1 MNQAQSQIARPR
13 PYRLAELGLLI
24 LAIAVATS
32 AYALVGLGVEDT
44 IPANVYG
51 YAGWLAALGLILH
64 VVIWIK
70 AKYADPV
77 LVPIA
82 VLLNGLGLAMIYRV
96 DLGRDEYLGSG
107 LTQLIWMTLGV
118 GLAIAV
124 IFIVRDHRWLRRYT
138 YRVRLRSPPLP
149 SSCRSFPVIGKTIN
163 GARIWIG
170 VGSMSFQPGEIAKI
184 LLAIFFAGY
193 LVSYKD
199 QLVAAGPKILGI
211 RFPRLRDF
219 GPIVIAWVASV
230 GILVFEKDLGTSLL
244 FFGLFVAMLYVAT
257 SKVSW
262 IILGLGFFAAGA
274 VAATFLFTHVQQR
287 VDGWLNAL
295 TAEEYNKEFGGSY
308 QLVQGLFGMSNGG
321 LVGTGFGEGRPNMV
335 PYAESDF
342 IYASFGEE
350 IGLAGLFV
358 ILLCYLFIFQRGI
371 RTAQQ
376 LRDGFGTL
384 LATGLSFTIALQVFV
399 VVGGVTRL
407 IPLTGLTTPF
417 LAQGGSS
424 LIANWMI
431 IGLLLRI
438 SDNARRPVEDF
449 HTGVLRIPEDPE
461 PAKKTA
467 PAAVGTGAAGRI
479 GRLGEYDG
487 IGWTR
492 TYGTEFCLGEPYRR
506 GRPPRRTSAVLKAR
520 HRRPTSHPQ
529 TTTTRP
535 TRTTLAD
542 TTTEVNDEEAID
554 AYRRRRI
561 RHVRAPVR
569 IDELGP
575 VRHRG
580 FAEQQSAEQSS
591 DPRSARPRP
600 RPDPRRRHP
609 DRLFGAPSTTSTSSS
624 ASTDRKASIPRRTRP
639 SPGTTRWCPG
649 PRAWNGPPAT
659 ISPAIP
665 TPCSTTRSAASSP
678 ASSPAARP
686 WS

>member
-1 MNQAQSQIARPR
+1 MNQAPSQTARPR
-13 PYRLAELGLLI
+13 TYRLAELGLLI

-51 YAGWLAALGLILH
+51 YAAWLAALGVILH
-64 VVIWIK
+64 IIVWIK

-96 DLGRDEYLGSG
+96 DLGRDEYLGSAM
-107 LTQLIWMTLGV
+107 TQLVWMTLGV

-124 IFIVRDHRWLRRYT
+124 IFVVRDHRWLRRYT
-138 YRVRLRSPPLP
+138 YVSGFAALVFLLLPLIP
-149 SSCRSFPVIGKTIN
+149 GIGKTIN

-170 VGSMSFQPGEIAKI
+170 VGPLSFQPGEIAKI

-193 LVSYKD
+193 LVTYKD

-219 GPIVIAWVASV
+219 GPIVVAWVASV
-230 GILVFEKDLGTSLL
+230 GVLVFERDLGTSLL

-262 IILGLGFFAAGA
+262 IILGLGFFSAGA
-274 VAATFLFTHVQQR
+274 VAATFLFSHVGQR
-287 VDGWLNAL
+287 VSGWLNAL
-295 TAEEYNKEFGGSY
+295 TAEEYNKTPGGSY

-321 LVGTGFGEGRPNMV
+321 LIGTGFGEGRPNMV

-384 LATGLSFTIALQVFV
+384 LAAGLSFTIALQVFV

-431 IGLLLRI
+431 IALLLRI
-438 SDNARRPVEDF
+438 SDNARRPVEEF
-449 HTGVLRIPEDPE
+449 HTGVLTITEDPE
-461 PAKKTA
+461 PVPAGA
-467 PAAVGTGAAGRI
+467 PAAEVDSADAEGAVPAQGTAASARTVDEDAPTTNLPPADS
-479 GRLGEYDG
+479 REFDGEAPTTNLPPADDRALKRG
-487 IGWTR
+487 
-492 TYGTEFCLGEPYRR
+492 GTPNDTD
-506 GRPPRRTSAVLKAR
+506 PTDQ
-520 HRRPTSHPQ
+520 RPTGGE
-529 TTTTRP
+529 R
-535 TRTTLAD
+535 
-542 TTTEVNDEEAID
+542 
-554 AYRRRRI
+554 
-561 RHVRAPVR
+561 
-569 IDELGP
+569 
-575 VRHRG
+575 
-580 FAEQQSAEQSS
+580 
-591 DPRSARPRP
+591 
-600 RPDPRRRHP
+600 
-609 DRLFGAPSTTSTSSS
+609 
-624 ASTDRKASIPRRTRP
+624 
-639 SPGTTRWCPG
+639 
-649 PRAWNGPPAT
+649 
-659 ISPAIP
+659 
-665 TPCSTTRSAASSP
+665 
-678 ASSPAARP
+678 
-686 WS
+686 

>member
-1 MNQAQSQIARPR
+1 MSQASNQVVRPR

-24 LAIAVATS
+24 LAIAVATT
-32 AYALVGLGVEDT
+32 AYALVGLGVENT

-51 YAGWLAALGLILH
+51 YAAWLAALGLILH
-64 VVIWIK
+64 IVVWWK

-96 DLGRDEYLGSG
+96 DLGRPEEHGSAM
-107 LTQLIWMTLGV
+107 TQLIWMTLGV
-118 GLAIAV
+118 GLAVAV
-124 IFIVRDHRWLRRYT
+124 IVVVRDHRWLRRYT
-138 YRVRLRSPPLP
+138 FVSGFAALVFLLLPLIP
-149 SSCRSFPVIGKTIN
+149 GLGKTVN

-170 VGSMSFQPGEIAKI
+170 VGPMSFQPGEIAKI

-193 LVSYKD
+193 LVSYRD

-219 GPIVIAWVASV
+219 GPIIVAWVASV
-230 GILVFEKDLGTSLL
+230 GVLVFEKDLGTSLL

-262 IILGLGFFAAGA
+262 IILGLGFFSIGAIAAN
-274 VAATFLFTHVQQR
+274 FLFSHVNQR
-287 VDGWLNAL
+287 VTGWLNAL
-295 TAEEYNKEFGGSY
+295 SPEEYNKTPGGSY

-335 PYAESDF
+335 PFADSDF

-417 LAQGGSS
+417 LALGGSS

-431 IGLLLRI
+431 IALLLRI

-449 HTGVLRIPEDPE
+449 HTGVLKITEDPDGTDTS
-461 PAKKTA
+461 ARGSTRRGDTA
-467 PAAVGTGAAGRI
+467 RVEGTEDIAGTG
-479 GRLGEYDG
+479 
-487 IGWTR
+487 
-492 TYGTEFCLGEPYRR
+492 
-506 GRPPRRTSAVLKAR
+506 SAVSTEDA
-520 HRRPTSHPQ
+520 PTTNLDRADQGPSGSDEAP
-529 TTTTRP
+529 TTN
-535 TRTTLAD
+535 L
-542 TTTEVNDEEAID
+542 
-554 AYRRRRI
+554 
-561 RHVRAPVR
+561 
-569 IDELGP
+569 
-575 VRHRG
+575 
-580 FAEQQSAEQSS
+580 
-591 DPRSARPRP
+591 
-600 RPDPRRRHP
+600 
-609 DRLFGAPSTTSTSSS
+609 
-624 ASTDRKASIPRRTRP
+624 
-639 SPGTTRWCPG
+639 GTTGGER
-649 PRAWNGPPAT
+649 
-659 ISPAIP
+659 
-665 TPCSTTRSAASSP
+665 
-678 ASSPAARP
+678 
-686 WS
+686 

>member
-1 MNQAQSQIARPR
+1 MNQAPSQTARPR
-13 PYRLAELGLLI
+13 TYRLAELGLLI

-51 YAGWLAALGLILH
+51 YAAWLAALGVILH
-64 VVIWIK
+64 IIVWIK

-96 DLGRDEYLGSG
+96 DLGRDEYLGSAM
-107 LTQLIWMTLGV
+107 TQLVWMTLGV

-124 IFIVRDHRWLRRYT
+124 IFVVRDHRWLRRYT
-138 YRVRLRSPPLP
+138 YVSGFAALVFLLLPLIP
-149 SSCRSFPVIGKTIN
+149 GIGKTIN

-170 VGSMSFQPGEIAKI
+170 VGPLSFQPGEIAKI

-193 LVSYKD
+193 LVTYKD

-219 GPIVIAWVASV
+219 GPIVVAWVASV
-230 GILVFEKDLGTSLL
+230 GVLVFERDLGTSLL

-262 IILGLGFFAAGA
+262 IILGLGFFSAGA
-274 VAATFLFTHVQQR
+274 VAATFLFSHVGQR
-287 VDGWLNAL
+287 VSGWLNAL
-295 TAEEYNKEFGGSY
+295 TAEEYNKTPGGSY

-321 LVGTGFGEGRPNMV
+321 LIGTGFGEGRPNMV

-431 IGLLLRI
+431 IALLLRI
-438 SDNARRPVEDF
+438 SDNARRPVEEF
-449 HTGVLRIPEDPE
+449 HTGVLTITEDPE
-461 PAKKTA
+461 PVPAGA
-467 PAAVGTGAAGRI
+467 PAAEVDSADAEGAVPAQGTAASARTVDEDAPTTNLPPADS
-479 GRLGEYDG
+479 REFDGEAPTTNLPPADDRALKRG
-487 IGWTR
+487 
-492 TYGTEFCLGEPYRR
+492 GTPNDTD
-506 GRPPRRTSAVLKAR
+506 PTDQ
-520 HRRPTSHPQ
+520 RPTGGE
-529 TTTTRP
+529 R
-535 TRTTLAD
+535 
-542 TTTEVNDEEAID
+542 
-554 AYRRRRI
+554 
-561 RHVRAPVR
+561 
-569 IDELGP
+569 
-575 VRHRG
+575 
-580 FAEQQSAEQSS
+580 
-591 DPRSARPRP
+591 
-600 RPDPRRRHP
+600 
-609 DRLFGAPSTTSTSSS
+609 
-624 ASTDRKASIPRRTRP
+624 
-639 SPGTTRWCPG
+639 
-649 PRAWNGPPAT
+649 
-659 ISPAIP
+659 
-665 TPCSTTRSAASSP
+665 
-678 ASSPAARP
+678 
-686 WS
+686 

>member
-1 MNQAQSQIARPR
+1 MSQAPAQAARPR

-24 LAIAVATS
+24 LAIGIATV
-32 AYALVGLGVEDT
+32 AYALVGLGVEGT

-51 YAGWLAALGLILH
+51 YAGWLAALGLTIH
-64 VVIWIK
+64 IVVWIK

-96 DLGRDEYLGSG
+96 DLGRKEYLGSG
-107 LTQLIWMTLGV
+107 MTQLIWMTLGV
-118 GLAIAV
+118 GLAVAV

-138 YRVRLRSPPLP
+138 YVSGFAALVFLLLPLIP
-149 SSCRSFPVIGKTIN
+149 GLGKTIN

-170 VGSMSFQPGEIAKI
+170 VGAMSFQPGEIAKI

-230 GILVFEKDLGTSLL
+230 GILVFERDLGTSLL

-262 IILGLGFFAAGA
+262 IILGLGFFAVGA
-274 VAATFLFTHVQQR
+274 VAANFLFSHVGQR
-287 VDGWLNAL
+287 VSGWLNAL
-295 TAEEYNKEFGGSY
+295 TPEEYNKEFGGSY

-449 HTGVLRIPEDPE
+449 HTGVLRITEDAE
-461 PAKKTA
+461 PAKKST
-467 PAAVGTGAAGRI
+467 PAAVGTGTT
-479 GRLGEYDG
+479 DG
-487 IGWTR
+487 
-492 TYGTEFCLGEPYRR
+492 
-506 GRPPRRTSAVLKAR
+506 
-520 HRRPTSHPQ
+520 
-529 TTTTRP
+529 
-535 TRTTLAD
+535 
-542 TTTEVNDEEAID
+542 
-554 AYRRRRI
+554 
-561 RHVRAPVR
+561 
-569 IDELGP
+569 
-575 VRHRG
+575 
-580 FAEQQSAEQSS
+580 
-591 DPRSARPRP
+591 
-600 RPDPRRRHP
+600 
-609 DRLFGAPSTTSTSSS
+609 
-624 ASTDRKASIPRRTRP
+624 
-639 SPGTTRWCPG
+639 
-649 PRAWNGPPAT
+649 
-659 ISPAIP
+659 
-665 TPCSTTRSAASSP
+665 SAASARAIDEDAPTTNLSRAGSEAPTTNLAP
-678 ASSPAARP
+678 ADDYDSADPNPTDRRDNGGER
-686 WS
+686 

>member
-1 MNQAQSQIARPR
+1 MSANVAEVVRPR

-32 AYALVGLGVEDT
+32 AYALVGLGVEGT
-44 IPANVYG
+44 IPANVYQYG
-51 YAGWLAALGLILH
+51 AWLAVLGLIIH
-64 VVIWIK
+64 VVVWWK

-96 DLGRDEYLGSG
+96 DLGRSEYLNSS

-124 IFIVRDHRWLRRYT
+124 ILVVRDHRWLRRYT
-138 YRVRLRSPPLP
+138 FVSGFAALLFLLLPLIP
-149 SSCRSFPVIGKTIN
+149 GLGKTIN

-193 LVSYKD
+193 LVSYRD

-219 GPIVIAWVASV
+219 GPIIIAWVASV

-262 IILGLGFFAAGA
+262 IILGLGFFSVGA
-274 VAATFLFTHVQQR
+274 VAATFLFSHVNQR
-287 VDGWLNAL
+287 VSGWLNAL
-295 TAEEYNKEFGGSY
+295 TAEEYNKTPGGSY

-321 LVGTGFGEGRPNMV
+321 LIGTGFGEGRPNMV

-350 IGLAGLFV
+350 IGMAGLFV
-358 ILLCYLFIFQRGI
+358 ILLCYLIIFQRGI

-424 LIANWMI
+424 LVANWMI

-449 HTGVLRIPEDPE
+449 HTGVLRVTEDPEDPE
-461 PAKKTA
+461 ERTA
-467 PAAVGTGAAGRI
+467 
-479 GRLGEYDG
+479 
-487 IGWTR
+487 
-492 TYGTEFCLGEPYRR
+492 
-506 GRPPRRTSAVLKAR
+506 
-520 HRRPTSHPQ
+520 
-529 TTTTRP
+529 
-535 TRTTLAD
+535 
-542 TTTEVNDEEAID
+542 
-554 AYRRRRI
+554 
-561 RHVRAPVR
+561 
-569 IDELGP
+569 
-575 VRHRG
+575 
-580 FAEQQSAEQSS
+580 
-591 DPRSARPRP
+591 SARDSGNRNDTA
-600 RPDPRRRHP
+600 RIEDE
-609 DRLFGAPSTTSTSSS
+609 DAPTTNF
-624 ASTDRKASIPRRTRP
+624 AATRNAAADSDETP
-639 SPGTTRWCPG
+639 TTNLGTTGGER
-649 PRAWNGPPAT
+649 
-659 ISPAIP
+659 
-665 TPCSTTRSAASSP
+665 
-678 ASSPAARP
+678 
-686 WS
+686 

>member
-1 MNQAQSQIARPR
+1 MNQAPSQTARPR
-13 PYRLAELGLLI
+13 TYRLAELGLLI

-44 IPANVYG
+44 VPANVYG
-51 YAGWLAALGLILH
+51 YAAWLAALGVILH
-64 VVIWIK
+64 IIVWIK

-96 DLGRDEYLGSG
+96 DLGRDEYVGSAM
-107 LTQLIWMTLGV
+107 TQLVWMTLGV

-124 IFIVRDHRWLRRYT
+124 IFVVRDHRWLRRYT
-138 YRVRLRSPPLP
+138 YVSGFAALVFLMLPLIP
-149 SSCRSFPVIGKTIN
+149 GIGKTIN

-170 VGSMSFQPGEIAKI
+170 VGPLSFQPGEIAKI
-184 LLAIFFAGY
+184 LLAVFFAGY
-193 LVSYKD
+193 LVTYKD

-219 GPIVIAWVASV
+219 GPIVVAWIASV
-230 GILVFEKDLGTSLL
+230 GVLVFERDLGTSLL

-262 IILGLGFFAAGA
+262 IILGLGFFSAGA
-274 VAATFLFTHVQQR
+274 VAATFLFSHVGQR
-287 VDGWLNAL
+287 VSGWLNAL
-295 TAEEYNKEFGGSY
+295 TAEEYNKTPGGSY

-321 LVGTGFGEGRPNMV
+321 LIGTGFGEGRPNMV

-431 IGLLLRI
+431 IALLLRI
-438 SDNARRPVEDF
+438 SDNARRPVEEF
-449 HTGVLRIPEDPE
+449 HTGVLTITEDPQPV
-461 PAKKTA
+461 PAGA
-467 PAAVGTGAAGRI
+467 PAAEADPADAEGSVPSQGTSASARTVDEDAPTTNLPPAGSRAFD
-479 GRLGEYDG
+479 GEAPTTNLPPADD
-487 IGWTR
+487 R
-492 TYGTEFCLGEPYRR
+492 ARSR
-506 GRPPRRTSAVLKAR
+506 GRAPDDTDATDQ
-520 HRRPTSHPQ
+520 RPTGGE
-529 TTTTRP
+529 R
-535 TRTTLAD
+535 
-542 TTTEVNDEEAID
+542 
-554 AYRRRRI
+554 
-561 RHVRAPVR
+561 
-569 IDELGP
+569 
-575 VRHRG
+575 
-580 FAEQQSAEQSS
+580 
-591 DPRSARPRP
+591 
-600 RPDPRRRHP
+600 
-609 DRLFGAPSTTSTSSS
+609 
-624 ASTDRKASIPRRTRP
+624 
-639 SPGTTRWCPG
+639 
-649 PRAWNGPPAT
+649 
-659 ISPAIP
+659 
-665 TPCSTTRSAASSP
+665 
-678 ASSPAARP
+678 
-686 WS
+686 

>member
-1 MNQAQSQIARPR
+1 MSQAPSQTARPR

-24 LAIAVATS
+24 LAIAIATV
-32 AYALVGLGVEDT
+32 AYALVGLGVEGT

-51 YAGWLAALGLILH
+51 YAGWLAALGLTIH
-64 VVIWIK
+64 IVVWIK

-96 DLGRDEYLGSG
+96 DLGRKEYLGSG
-107 LTQLIWMTLGV
+107 MTQLIWMTLGV

-138 YRVRLRSPPLP
+138 FVSGFAALLFLLLPLIP
-149 SSCRSFPVIGKTIN
+149 GLGKTIN

-461 PAKKTA
+461 PAKKIR
-467 PAAVGTGAAGRI
+467 TGRGRHRGCGRI
-479 GRLGEYDG
+479 GRLGEYDRSRMDAHLRDG
-487 IGWTR
+487 VLPRRAMSTR
-492 TYGTEFCLGEPYRR
+492 T
-506 GRPPRRTSAVLKAR
+506 PPRRTSAVLNAR
-520 HRRPTSHPQ
+520 HRRRTSDPQ
-529 TTTTRP
+529 TTTT
-535 TRTTLAD
+535 
-542 TTTEVNDEEAID
+542 
-554 AYRRRRI
+554 
-561 RHVRAPVR
+561 
-569 IDELGP
+569 
-575 VRHRG
+575 
-580 FAEQQSAEQSS
+580 
-591 DPRSARPRP
+591 
-600 RPDPRRRHP
+600 
-609 DRLFGAPSTTSTSSS
+609 
-624 ASTDRKASIPRRTRP
+624 STDPNHTGRHNIGGER
-639 SPGTTRWCPG
+639 
-649 PRAWNGPPAT
+649 
-659 ISPAIP
+659 
-665 TPCSTTRSAASSP
+665 
-678 ASSPAARP
+678 
-686 WS
+686 

>member
-1 MNQAQSQIARPR
+1 MSQAPSQTARPR

-24 LAIAVATS
+24 LAIAIATV
-32 AYALVGLGVEDT
+32 AYALVGLGVEGT

-51 YAGWLAALGLILH
+51 YAGWLAALGLTIH
-64 VVIWIK
+64 IVVWIK

-96 DLGRDEYLGSG
+96 DLGRKEYLGSG
-107 LTQLIWMTLGV
+107 MTQLIWMTLGV

-138 YRVRLRSPPLP
+138 FVSGFAALLFLLLPLIP
-149 SSCRSFPVIGKTIN
+149 GLGKTIN

-467 PAAVGTGAAGRI
+467 PAAVGTGAAVG
-479 GRLGEYDG
+479 
-487 IGWTR
+487 
-492 TYGTEFCLGEPYRR
+492 
-506 GRPPRRTSAVLKAR
+506 SAA
-520 HRRPTSHPQ
+520 S
-529 TTTTRP
+529 
-535 TRTTLAD
+535 AS
-542 TTTEVNDEEAID
+542 TTESDG
-554 AYRRRRI
+554 
-561 RHVRAPVR
+561 RAPTGR
-569 IDELGP
+569 
-575 VRHRG
+575 
-580 FAEQQSAEQSS
+580 
-591 DPRSARPRP
+591 
-600 RPDPRRRHP
+600 
-609 DRLFGAPSTTSTSSS
+609 SS
-624 ASTDRKASIPRRTRP
+624 ASANHIDEDAPTTNLSRAESEAPTTNLAPADDYDSTDPNHTGRHN
-639 SPGTTRWCPG
+639 
-649 PRAWNGPPAT
+649 NGGE
-659 ISPAIP
+659 
-665 TPCSTTRSAASSP
+665 R
-678 ASSPAARP
+678 
-686 WS
+686 

>member
-1 MNQAQSQIARPR
+1 MNQAPSQTARPR
-13 PYRLAELGLLI
+13 TYRLAELGLLI
-24 LAIAVATS
+24 LAIAVATT

-51 YAGWLAALGLILH
+51 YAAWLAALGVILH
-64 VVIWIK
+64 IIVWIK

-96 DLGRDEYLGSG
+96 DLGRDEYLGSAM
-107 LTQLIWMTLGV
+107 TQLVWMTLGV

-124 IFIVRDHRWLRRYT
+124 IFVVRDHRWLRRYT
-138 YRVRLRSPPLP
+138 YVSGFAALVFLLLPLIP
-149 SSCRSFPVIGKTIN
+149 GIGKTIN

-170 VGSMSFQPGEIAKI
+170 VGPLSFQPGEIAKI

-193 LVSYKD
+193 LVTYKD

-219 GPIVIAWVASV
+219 GPIVVAWVASV
-230 GILVFEKDLGTSLL
+230 GVLVFERDLGTSLL

-262 IILGLGFFAAGA
+262 IILGLGFFSAGA
-274 VAATFLFTHVQQR
+274 VAATFLFSHVGQR
-287 VDGWLNAL
+287 VSGWLNAL
-295 TAEEYNKEFGGSY
+295 TAEEYNKTPGGSY

-321 LVGTGFGEGRPNMV
+321 LIGTGFGEGRPNMV

-438 SDNARRPVEDF
+438 SDNARRPVEEF
-449 HTGVLRIPEDPE
+449 HTGVLTITEDPE
-461 PAKKTA
+461 PVPAGA
-467 PAAVGTGAAGRI
+467 PAAEVDSADAEGAVPAQGRAASARTVDEDAPTTNLPPADSREFDGEAPTTNLPPADDRALKRGGTPN
-479 GRLGEYDG
+479 D
-487 IGWTR
+487 TDP
-492 TYGTEFCLGEPYRR
+492 TDQ
-506 GRPPRRTSAVLKAR
+506 
-520 HRRPTSHPQ
+520 RPTGGE
-529 TTTTRP
+529 R
-535 TRTTLAD
+535 
-542 TTTEVNDEEAID
+542 
-554 AYRRRRI
+554 
-561 RHVRAPVR
+561 
-569 IDELGP
+569 
-575 VRHRG
+575 
-580 FAEQQSAEQSS
+580 
-591 DPRSARPRP
+591 
-600 RPDPRRRHP
+600 
-609 DRLFGAPSTTSTSSS
+609 
-624 ASTDRKASIPRRTRP
+624 
-639 SPGTTRWCPG
+639 
-649 PRAWNGPPAT
+649 
-659 ISPAIP
+659 
-665 TPCSTTRSAASSP
+665 
-678 ASSPAARP
+678 
-686 WS
+686 

>member
-1 MNQAQSQIARPR
+1 MNQAPSQTARPR
-13 PYRLAELGLLI
+13 TYRLAELGLLI

-32 AYALVGLGVEDT
+32 AYALVGLGVEGT

-51 YAGWLAALGLILH
+51 YAAWLAALGVILH
-64 VVIWIK
+64 IVVWIK

-96 DLGRDEYLGSG
+96 DLGRDEYLGSAM
-107 LTQLIWMTLGV
+107 TQLVWMTLGV

-124 IFIVRDHRWLRRYT
+124 IFVVRDHRWLRRYT
-138 YRVRLRSPPLP
+138 YVSGFAALVFLLLPLIP
-149 SSCRSFPVIGKTIN
+149 GIGKTIN

-170 VGSMSFQPGEIAKI
+170 VGPLSFQPGEIAKI

-193 LVSYKD
+193 LVTYKD

-219 GPIVIAWVASV
+219 GPIIVAWVASV
-230 GILVFEKDLGTSLL
+230 GVLVFERDLGTSLL

-262 IILGLGFFAAGA
+262 IILGLGFFSAGA
-274 VAATFLFTHVQQR
+274 VAATFLFSHVGQR
-287 VDGWLNAL
+287 VSGWLNAL
-295 TAEEYNKEFGGSY
+295 TAEEYNKTPGGSY

-321 LVGTGFGEGRPNMV
+321 LIGTGFGEGRPNMV

-431 IGLLLRI
+431 IALLLRI
-438 SDNARRPVEDF
+438 SDNARRPVEEF
-449 HTGVLRIPEDPE
+449 HTGVLTITEDPQPV
-461 PAKKTA
+461 PAGA
-467 PAAVGTGAAGRI
+467 PAAKS
-479 GRLGEYDG
+479 D
-487 IGWTR
+487 
-492 TYGTEFCLGEPYRR
+492 
-506 GRPPRRTSAVLKAR
+506 SA
-520 HRRPTSHPQ
+520 
-529 TTTTRP
+529 
-535 TRTTLAD
+535 
-542 TTTEVNDEEAID
+542 D
-554 AYRRRRI
+554 AEGD
-561 RHVRAPVR
+561 VRAQGTASSARTVDEDAPTTNLPPAGSREFDGEAPTTNLPPADVR
-569 IDELGP
+569 A
-575 VRHRG
+575 RKRG
-580 FAEQQSAEQSS
+580 GTPNDTDSS
-591 DPRSARPRP
+591 DQ
-600 RPDPRRRHP
+600 
-609 DRLFGAPSTTSTSSS
+609 
-624 ASTDRKASIPRRTRP
+624 
-639 SPGTTRWCPG
+639 G
-649 PRAWNGPPAT
+649 PTGGER
-659 ISPAIP
+659 
-665 TPCSTTRSAASSP
+665 
-678 ASSPAARP
+678 
-686 WS
+686 

>member
-1 MNQAQSQIARPR
+1 MNQAPSQTARPR
-13 PYRLAELGLLI
+13 TYRLAELGLLI

-51 YAGWLAALGLILH
+51 YAAWLAALGVILH
-64 VVIWIK
+64 IIVWIK

-96 DLGRDEYLGSG
+96 DLGRDEYLGSAM
-107 LTQLIWMTLGV
+107 TQLVWMSLGV
-118 GLAIAV
+118 GLAIVV
-124 IFIVRDHRWLRRYT
+124 IFVVRDHRWLRRYT
-138 YRVRLRSPPLP
+138 YVSGFAALVFLLLPLIP
-149 SSCRSFPVIGKTIN
+149 GIGKTIN

-170 VGSMSFQPGEIAKI
+170 VGPLSFQPGEIAKI

-193 LVSYKD
+193 LVTYKD

-219 GPIVIAWVASV
+219 GPIVVAWVASV
-230 GILVFEKDLGTSLL
+230 GVLVFERDLGTSLL

-262 IILGLGFFAAGA
+262 IILGLGFFSAGA
-274 VAATFLFTHVQQR
+274 VAATFLFSHVGQR
-287 VDGWLNAL
+287 VSGWLNAL
-295 TAEEYNKEFGGSY
+295 TAEEYNKTPGGSY

-321 LVGTGFGEGRPNMV
+321 LIGTGFGEGRPNMV

-384 LATGLSFTIALQVFV
+384 LAAGLSFTIALQVFV

-431 IGLLLRI
+431 IALLLRI
-438 SDNARRPVEDF
+438 SDNARRPVEEF
-449 HTGVLRIPEDPE
+449 HTGVLTITEDPE
-461 PAKKTA
+461 PVPAGA
-467 PAAVGTGAAGRI
+467 PAAEVDSADAEGAVPAQGTAASARTVDEDAPTTNLPPADS
-479 GRLGEYDG
+479 REFDGEAPTTNLPPADDRALKRG
-487 IGWTR
+487 
-492 TYGTEFCLGEPYRR
+492 GTPNDTD
-506 GRPPRRTSAVLKAR
+506 PTDQ
-520 HRRPTSHPQ
+520 RPTGGE
-529 TTTTRP
+529 R
-535 TRTTLAD
+535 
-542 TTTEVNDEEAID
+542 
-554 AYRRRRI
+554 
-561 RHVRAPVR
+561 
-569 IDELGP
+569 
-575 VRHRG
+575 
-580 FAEQQSAEQSS
+580 
-591 DPRSARPRP
+591 
-600 RPDPRRRHP
+600 
-609 DRLFGAPSTTSTSSS
+609 
-624 ASTDRKASIPRRTRP
+624 
-639 SPGTTRWCPG
+639 
-649 PRAWNGPPAT
+649 
-659 ISPAIP
+659 
-665 TPCSTTRSAASSP
+665 
-678 ASSPAARP
+678 
-686 WS
+686 

>member
-1 MNQAQSQIARPR
+1 MNQAPSQTARPR
-13 PYRLAELGLLI
+13 TYRLAELGLLI

-51 YAGWLAALGLILH
+51 YAAWLAALGVILH
-64 VVIWIK
+64 IIVWIK

-96 DLGRDEYLGSG
+96 DLGRDEYLGSAM
-107 LTQLIWMTLGV
+107 TQLVWMSLGV
-118 GLAIAV
+118 GLAIVV
-124 IFIVRDHRWLRRYT
+124 IFVVRDHRWLRRYT
-138 YRVRLRSPPLP
+138 YVSGFAALVFLLLPLIP
-149 SSCRSFPVIGKTIN
+149 GIGKTIN

-170 VGSMSFQPGEIAKI
+170 VGPLSFQPGEIAKI

-193 LVSYKD
+193 LVTYKD

-219 GPIVIAWVASV
+219 GPIVVAWVASV
-230 GILVFEKDLGTSLL
+230 GVLVFERDLGTSLL

-262 IILGLGFFAAGA
+262 IILGLGFFSAGA
-274 VAATFLFTHVQQR
+274 VAATFLFSHVGQR
-287 VDGWLNAL
+287 VSGWLNAL
-295 TAEEYNKEFGGSY
+295 TAEEYNKSPGGSY

-321 LVGTGFGEGRPNMV
+321 LIGTGFGEGRPNMV

-431 IGLLLRI
+431 IALLLRI
-438 SDNARRPVEDF
+438 SDNARRPVEEF
-449 HTGVLRIPEDPE
+449 HTGVLTITEDPE
-461 PAKKTA
+461 PVPAGA
-467 PAAVGTGAAGRI
+467 PAAEVDSADAEGAVPAQGTAASARTVDEDAPTTNLPPADS
-479 GRLGEYDG
+479 REFDGEAPTTNLPPADDRARKRG
-487 IGWTR
+487 
-492 TYGTEFCLGEPYRR
+492 GTPN
-506 GRPPRRTSAVLKAR
+506 
-520 HRRPTSHPQ
+520 
-529 TTTTRP
+529 
-535 TRTTLAD
+535 D
-542 TTTEVNDEEAID
+542 TD
-554 AYRRRRI
+554 
-561 RHVRAPVR
+561 
-569 IDELGP
+569 
-575 VRHRG
+575 
-580 FAEQQSAEQSS
+580 SS
-591 DPRSARPRP
+591 DQ
-600 RPDPRRRHP
+600 
-609 DRLFGAPSTTSTSSS
+609 
-624 ASTDRKASIPRRTRP
+624 
-639 SPGTTRWCPG
+639 G
-649 PRAWNGPPAT
+649 PTGGER
-659 ISPAIP
+659 
-665 TPCSTTRSAASSP
+665 
-678 ASSPAARP
+678 
-686 WS
+686 

>member
-1 MNQAQSQIARPR
+1 MNQAPSQTARPR
-13 PYRLAELGLLI
+13 TYRLAELGLLI

-51 YAGWLAALGLILH
+51 YAAWLAALGVILH
-64 VVIWIK
+64 IIVWIK

-96 DLGRDEYLGSG
+96 DLGRDEYLGSAM
-107 LTQLIWMTLGV
+107 TQLVWMSLGV
-118 GLAIAV
+118 GLAIVV
-124 IFIVRDHRWLRRYT
+124 IFVVRDHRWLRRYT
-138 YRVRLRSPPLP
+138 YVSGFGALVFLLLPLIP
-149 SSCRSFPVIGKTIN
+149 GIGKTIN

-170 VGSMSFQPGEIAKI
+170 VGPLSFQPGEIAKI

-193 LVSYKD
+193 LVTYKD

-219 GPIVIAWVASV
+219 GPIVVAWVASV
-230 GILVFEKDLGTSLL
+230 GVLVFERDLGTSLL

-262 IILGLGFFAAGA
+262 IILGLGFFSAGA
-274 VAATFLFTHVQQR
+274 VAATFLFSHVGQR
-287 VDGWLNAL
+287 VSGWLNAL
-295 TAEEYNKEFGGSY
+295 TAEEYNKTPGGSY

-321 LVGTGFGEGRPNMV
+321 LIGTGFGEGRPNMV

-431 IGLLLRI
+431 IALLLRI
-438 SDNARRPVEDF
+438 SDNARRPVEEF
-449 HTGVLRIPEDPE
+449 HTGVLTITEDPE
-461 PAKKTA
+461 PVPAGA
-467 PAAVGTGAAGRI
+467 PAAEPDSADAEGAVPAQGTPASARTVDEDAPTTNLPPADS
-479 GRLGEYDG
+479 REFDGEAPTTNLPPADDRARKRG
-487 IGWTR
+487 
-492 TYGTEFCLGEPYRR
+492 GTPND
-506 GRPPRRTSAVLKAR
+506 TDATDQ
-520 HRRPTSHPQ
+520 RPTGGE
-529 TTTTRP
+529 R
-535 TRTTLAD
+535 
-542 TTTEVNDEEAID
+542 
-554 AYRRRRI
+554 
-561 RHVRAPVR
+561 
-569 IDELGP
+569 
-575 VRHRG
+575 
-580 FAEQQSAEQSS
+580 
-591 DPRSARPRP
+591 
-600 RPDPRRRHP
+600 
-609 DRLFGAPSTTSTSSS
+609 
-624 ASTDRKASIPRRTRP
+624 
-639 SPGTTRWCPG
+639 
-649 PRAWNGPPAT
+649 
-659 ISPAIP
+659 
-665 TPCSTTRSAASSP
+665 
-678 ASSPAARP
+678 
-686 WS
+686 

>member
-1 MNQAQSQIARPR
+1 MNQAPSQTARPR
-13 PYRLAELGLLI
+13 TYRLAELGLLI

-51 YAGWLAALGLILH
+51 YAAWLAALGVILH
-64 VVIWIK
+64 IIVWIK

-96 DLGRDEYLGSG
+96 DLGRDEYLGSAM
-107 LTQLIWMTLGV
+107 TQLVWMTLGV

-124 IFIVRDHRWLRRYT
+124 IFVVRDHRWLRRYT
-138 YRVRLRSPPLP
+138 YVSGFAALVFLLLPLIP
-149 SSCRSFPVIGKTIN
+149 GIGKTIN

-170 VGSMSFQPGEIAKI
+170 VGPLSFQPGEIAKI

-193 LVSYKD
+193 LVTYKD

-219 GPIVIAWVASV
+219 GPIIVAWVASV
-230 GILVFEKDLGTSLL
+230 GVLVFERDLGTSLL

-262 IILGLGFFAAGA
+262 IILGLGFFSAGA
-274 VAATFLFTHVQQR
+274 VAATFLFSHVGQR
-287 VDGWLNAL
+287 VSGWLNAL
-295 TAEEYNKEFGGSY
+295 TAEEYNKTPGGSY

-321 LVGTGFGEGRPNMV
+321 LIGTGFGEGRPNMV

-384 LATGLSFTIALQVFV
+384 LAAGLSFTIALQVFV

-431 IGLLLRI
+431 IALLLRI
-438 SDNARRPVEDF
+438 SDNARRPVEEF
-449 HTGVLRIPEDPE
+449 HTGVLTITEDPE
-461 PAKKTA
+461 PVPAGA
-467 PAAVGTGAAGRI
+467 PAAEVDSADAEGAVPAQGTAASARTVDEDAPTTNLPPADS
-479 GRLGEYDG
+479 REFDGEAPTTNLPPADDRARKRG
-487 IGWTR
+487 
-492 TYGTEFCLGEPYRR
+492 GTPN
-506 GRPPRRTSAVLKAR
+506 
-520 HRRPTSHPQ
+520 
-529 TTTTRP
+529 
-535 TRTTLAD
+535 D
-542 TTTEVNDEEAID
+542 TD
-554 AYRRRRI
+554 
-561 RHVRAPVR
+561 
-569 IDELGP
+569 
-575 VRHRG
+575 
-580 FAEQQSAEQSS
+580 SS
-591 DPRSARPRP
+591 DQ
-600 RPDPRRRHP
+600 
-609 DRLFGAPSTTSTSSS
+609 
-624 ASTDRKASIPRRTRP
+624 
-639 SPGTTRWCPG
+639 G
-649 PRAWNGPPAT
+649 PTGGER
-659 ISPAIP
+659 
-665 TPCSTTRSAASSP
+665 
-678 ASSPAARP
+678 
-686 WS
+686 

>member
-1 MNQAQSQIARPR
+1 MNQAPSQTARPR

-51 YAGWLAALGLILH
+51 YAAWLAALGVILH
-64 VVIWIK
+64 IIVWIK

-96 DLGRDEYLGSG
+96 DLGRKEYLGSG
-107 LTQLIWMTLGV
+107 MTQLVWMTLGV

-124 IFIVRDHRWLRRYT
+124 IFVVRDHRWLRRYT
-138 YRVRLRSPPLP
+138 YVSGFAALVFLLLPLIP
-149 SSCRSFPVIGKTIN
+149 GLGKTIN
-163 GARIWIG
+163 GARIWVG
-170 VGSMSFQPGEIAKI
+170 VGPLSFQPGEIAKI

-193 LVSYKD
+193 LVTYKD

-219 GPIVIAWVASV
+219 GPIVVAWVASV
-230 GILVFEKDLGTSLL
+230 GVLVFERDLGTSLL

-262 IILGLGFFAAGA
+262 IILGLGFFSAGA
-274 VAATFLFTHVQQR
+274 VAATFLFSHVGQR
-287 VDGWLNAL
+287 VSGWLNAL
-295 TAEEYNKEFGGSY
+295 TAEEYNKTPGGSY

-321 LVGTGFGEGRPNMV
+321 LIGTGFGEGRPNMV

-431 IGLLLRI
+431 IALLLRI
-438 SDNARRPVEDF
+438 SDNARRPVEEF
-449 HTGVLRIPEDPE
+449 HTGVLTITEDPE
-461 PAKKTA
+461 PVPAGTRAKDTA
-467 PAAVGTGAAGRI
+467 ASALTVDEDAPTTNLPPADSRVFDDEAPTTNLPPAG
-479 GRLGEYDG
+479 
-487 IGWTR
+487 
-492 TYGTEFCLGEPYRR
+492 
-506 GRPPRRTSAVLKAR
+506 
-520 HRRPTSHPQ
+520 
-529 TTTTRP
+529 
-535 TRTTLAD
+535 
-542 TTTEVNDEEAID
+542 
-554 AYRRRRI
+554 
-561 RHVRAPVR
+561 
-569 IDELGP
+569 
-575 VRHRG
+575 
-580 FAEQQSAEQSS
+580 
-591 DPRSARPRP
+591 ARPRGQAP
-600 RPDPRRRHP
+600 NDTDATDQRPTGGER
-609 DRLFGAPSTTSTSSS
+609 
-624 ASTDRKASIPRRTRP
+624 
-639 SPGTTRWCPG
+639 
-649 PRAWNGPPAT
+649 
-659 ISPAIP
+659 
-665 TPCSTTRSAASSP
+665 
-678 ASSPAARP
+678 
-686 WS
+686 

>member
-1 MNQAQSQIARPR
+1 MNQAPSQTARPR
-13 PYRLAELGLLI
+13 TYRLAELGLLI

-51 YAGWLAALGLILH
+51 YAAWLAALGVILH
-64 VVIWIK
+64 IIVWIK

-96 DLGRDEYLGSG
+96 DLGRDEYLGSAM
-107 LTQLIWMTLGV
+107 TQLVWMSLGV
-118 GLAIAV
+118 GLAIVV
-124 IFIVRDHRWLRRYT
+124 IFVVRDHRWLRRYT
-138 YRVRLRSPPLP
+138 YVSGFAALVFLLLPLIP
-149 SSCRSFPVIGKTIN
+149 GIGKTIN

-170 VGSMSFQPGEIAKI
+170 VGPLSFQPGEIAKI

-193 LVSYKD
+193 LVTYKD

-219 GPIVIAWVASV
+219 GPIVVAWVASV
-230 GILVFEKDLGTSLL
+230 GVLVFERDLGTSLL

-262 IILGLGFFAAGA
+262 IILGLGFFSAGA
-274 VAATFLFTHVQQR
+274 VAATFLFSHVGQR
-287 VDGWLNAL
+287 VSGWLNAL
-295 TAEEYNKEFGGSY
+295 TAEEYNKSPGGSY

-321 LVGTGFGEGRPNMV
+321 LIGTGFGEGRPNMV

-431 IGLLLRI
+431 IALLLRI
-438 SDNARRPVEDF
+438 SDNARRPVEEF
-449 HTGVLRIPEDPE
+449 HTGVLTITEDPE
-461 PAKKTA
+461 PVPAGA
-467 PAAVGTGAAGRI
+467 PAAEVDSADAEGAVPARGTAASARTVDEDAPTTNLPPADS
-479 GRLGEYDG
+479 REFDGEAPTTNLPPADDRALKRG
-487 IGWTR
+487 
-492 TYGTEFCLGEPYRR
+492 GTPNDTD
-506 GRPPRRTSAVLKAR
+506 PTDQ
-520 HRRPTSHPQ
+520 RPTGGE
-529 TTTTRP
+529 R
-535 TRTTLAD
+535 
-542 TTTEVNDEEAID
+542 
-554 AYRRRRI
+554 
-561 RHVRAPVR
+561 
-569 IDELGP
+569 
-575 VRHRG
+575 
-580 FAEQQSAEQSS
+580 
-591 DPRSARPRP
+591 
-600 RPDPRRRHP
+600 
-609 DRLFGAPSTTSTSSS
+609 
-624 ASTDRKASIPRRTRP
+624 
-639 SPGTTRWCPG
+639 
-649 PRAWNGPPAT
+649 
-659 ISPAIP
+659 
-665 TPCSTTRSAASSP
+665 
-678 ASSPAARP
+678 
-686 WS
+686 

>member
-1 MNQAQSQIARPR
+1 MNQAPSQTARPR
-13 PYRLAELGLLI
+13 TYRLAELGLLI

-51 YAGWLAALGLILH
+51 YAAWLAALGVILH
-64 VVIWIK
+64 IIVWIK

-96 DLGRDEYLGSG
+96 DLGRDEYLGSAM
-107 LTQLIWMTLGV
+107 TQLVWMSLGV
-118 GLAIAV
+118 GLAIVV
-124 IFIVRDHRWLRRYT
+124 IFVVRDHRWLRRYT
-138 YRVRLRSPPLP
+138 YVSGFAALVFLLLPLIP
-149 SSCRSFPVIGKTIN
+149 GIGKTIN

-170 VGSMSFQPGEIAKI
+170 VGPLSFQPGEIAKI

-193 LVSYKD
+193 LVTYKD

-219 GPIVIAWVASV
+219 GPIIVAWVASV
-230 GILVFEKDLGTSLL
+230 GVLVFERDLGTSLL

-262 IILGLGFFAAGA
+262 IILGLGFFSAGA
-274 VAATFLFTHVQQR
+274 VAATFLFSHVGQR
-287 VDGWLNAL
+287 VSGWLNAL
-295 TAEEYNKEFGGSY
+295 TAEEYNKSPGGSY

-321 LVGTGFGEGRPNMV
+321 LIGTGFGEGRPNMV

-384 LATGLSFTIALQVFV
+384 LAAGLSFTIALQVFV

-431 IGLLLRI
+431 IALLLRI
-438 SDNARRPVEDF
+438 SDNARRPVEEF
-449 HTGVLRIPEDPE
+449 HTGVLTITEDPQPV
-461 PAKKTA
+461 PAGA
-467 PAAVGTGAAGRI
+467 PAAKSDSADAEGDVRAQGTASSARTVDEDAPTTNLPPAGSREFD
-479 GRLGEYDG
+479 GEAPTTNLPPADVRARKRG
-487 IGWTR
+487 
-492 TYGTEFCLGEPYRR
+492 GTPND
-506 GRPPRRTSAVLKAR
+506 TDATDQ
-520 HRRPTSHPQ
+520 RPTGGE
-529 TTTTRP
+529 R
-535 TRTTLAD
+535 
-542 TTTEVNDEEAID
+542 
-554 AYRRRRI
+554 
-561 RHVRAPVR
+561 
-569 IDELGP
+569 
-575 VRHRG
+575 
-580 FAEQQSAEQSS
+580 
-591 DPRSARPRP
+591 
-600 RPDPRRRHP
+600 
-609 DRLFGAPSTTSTSSS
+609 
-624 ASTDRKASIPRRTRP
+624 
-639 SPGTTRWCPG
+639 
-649 PRAWNGPPAT
+649 
-659 ISPAIP
+659 
-665 TPCSTTRSAASSP
+665 
-678 ASSPAARP
+678 
-686 WS
+686 

>member
-1 MNQAQSQIARPR
+1 MNQAPSQTARPR
-13 PYRLAELGLLI
+13 TYRLAELGLLI

-51 YAGWLAALGLILH
+51 YAAWLAALGVILH
-64 VVIWIK
+64 IVVWIK

-96 DLGRDEYLGSG
+96 DLGRDEYLGSAM
-107 LTQLIWMTLGV
+107 TQLVWMTLGV

-124 IFIVRDHRWLRRYT
+124 IFVVRDHRWLRRYT
-138 YRVRLRSPPLP
+138 YVSGFAALVFLLLPLIP
-149 SSCRSFPVIGKTIN
+149 GIGKTIN

-170 VGSMSFQPGEIAKI
+170 VGPLSFQPGEIAKI

-193 LVSYKD
+193 LVTYKD

-219 GPIVIAWVASV
+219 GPIIVAWVASV
-230 GILVFEKDLGTSLL
+230 GVLVFERDLGTSLL

-262 IILGLGFFAAGA
+262 IILGLGFFSAGA
-274 VAATFLFTHVQQR
+274 VAATFLFSHVGQR
-287 VDGWLNAL
+287 VSGWLNAL
-295 TAEEYNKEFGGSY
+295 TAEEYNKSPGGSY

-321 LVGTGFGEGRPNMV
+321 LIGTGFGEGRPNMV

-431 IGLLLRI
+431 IALLLRI
-438 SDNARRPVEDF
+438 SDNARRPVEEF
-449 HTGVLRIPEDPE
+449 HTGVLTITEDPE
-461 PAKKTA
+461 PVPAGA
-467 PAAVGTGAAGRI
+467 PAAEVDSADAEGAVPAQGTAASARTVDEDAPTTNLPPADS
-479 GRLGEYDG
+479 REFDGEAPTTNLPPADDRALKRG
-487 IGWTR
+487 
-492 TYGTEFCLGEPYRR
+492 GTPNDTD
-506 GRPPRRTSAVLKAR
+506 PTDQ
-520 HRRPTSHPQ
+520 RPTGGE
-529 TTTTRP
+529 R
-535 TRTTLAD
+535 
-542 TTTEVNDEEAID
+542 
-554 AYRRRRI
+554 
-561 RHVRAPVR
+561 
-569 IDELGP
+569 
-575 VRHRG
+575 
-580 FAEQQSAEQSS
+580 
-591 DPRSARPRP
+591 
-600 RPDPRRRHP
+600 
-609 DRLFGAPSTTSTSSS
+609 
-624 ASTDRKASIPRRTRP
+624 
-639 SPGTTRWCPG
+639 
-649 PRAWNGPPAT
+649 
-659 ISPAIP
+659 
-665 TPCSTTRSAASSP
+665 
-678 ASSPAARP
+678 
-686 WS
+686 

>member
-1 MNQAQSQIARPR
+1 MNQAPSQTARPR
-13 PYRLAELGLLI
+13 TYRLAELGLLI

-51 YAGWLAALGLILH
+51 YAAWLAALGVILH
-64 VVIWIK
+64 IVVWIK

-96 DLGRDEYLGSG
+96 DLGRDEYLGSAM
-107 LTQLIWMTLGV
+107 TQLVWMTLGV

-124 IFIVRDHRWLRRYT
+124 IFVVRDHRWLRRYT
-138 YRVRLRSPPLP
+138 YVSGFAALVFLLLPLIP
-149 SSCRSFPVIGKTIN
+149 GIGKTIN

-170 VGSMSFQPGEIAKI
+170 VGPLSFQPGEIAKI

-193 LVSYKD
+193 LVTYKD

-219 GPIVIAWVASV
+219 GPIIVAWVASV
-230 GILVFEKDLGTSLL
+230 GVLVFERDLGTSLL

-262 IILGLGFFAAGA
+262 IILGLGFFSAGA
-274 VAATFLFTHVQQR
+274 VAATFLFSHVGQR
-287 VDGWLNAL
+287 VSGWLNAL
-295 TAEEYNKEFGGSY
+295 TAEEYNKTPGGSY

-321 LVGTGFGEGRPNMV
+321 LIGTGFGEGRPNMV

-384 LATGLSFTIALQVFV
+384 LAAGLSFTIALQVFV

-431 IGLLLRI
+431 IALLLRI
-438 SDNARRPVEDF
+438 SDNARRPVEEF
-449 HTGVLRIPEDPE
+449 HTGVLTITEDPE
-461 PAKKTA
+461 PVPAGA
-467 PAAVGTGAAGRI
+467 PAAEVDSADAEGAVPAQGTAASARTVDEDAPTTNLPPADS
-479 GRLGEYDG
+479 REFDGEAPTTNLPPADDRALKRG
-487 IGWTR
+487 
-492 TYGTEFCLGEPYRR
+492 GTPNDTD
-506 GRPPRRTSAVLKAR
+506 PTDQ
-520 HRRPTSHPQ
+520 RPTGGE
-529 TTTTRP
+529 R
-535 TRTTLAD
+535 
-542 TTTEVNDEEAID
+542 
-554 AYRRRRI
+554 
-561 RHVRAPVR
+561 
-569 IDELGP
+569 
-575 VRHRG
+575 
-580 FAEQQSAEQSS
+580 
-591 DPRSARPRP
+591 
-600 RPDPRRRHP
+600 
-609 DRLFGAPSTTSTSSS
+609 
-624 ASTDRKASIPRRTRP
+624 
-639 SPGTTRWCPG
+639 
-649 PRAWNGPPAT
+649 
-659 ISPAIP
+659 
-665 TPCSTTRSAASSP
+665 
-678 ASSPAARP
+678 
-686 WS
+686 

>member
-1 MNQAQSQIARPR
+1 MNQAPSQTARPR
-13 PYRLAELGLLI
+13 TYRLAELGLLI

-51 YAGWLAALGLILH
+51 YAAWLAALGVILH
-64 VVIWIK
+64 IIVWIK

-96 DLGRDEYLGSG
+96 DLGRDEYLGSAM
-107 LTQLIWMTLGV
+107 TQLVWMSLGV
-118 GLAIAV
+118 GLAIVV
-124 IFIVRDHRWLRRYT
+124 IFVVRDHRWLRRYT
-138 YRVRLRSPPLP
+138 YVSGFAALVFLLLPLIP
-149 SSCRSFPVIGKTIN
+149 GIGKTIN

-170 VGSMSFQPGEIAKI
+170 VGPLSFQPGEIAKI

-193 LVSYKD
+193 LVTYKD

-219 GPIVIAWVASV
+219 GPIVVAWVASV
-230 GILVFEKDLGTSLL
+230 GVLVFERDLGTSLL

-262 IILGLGFFAAGA
+262 IILGLGFFSAGA
-274 VAATFLFTHVQQR
+274 VAATFLFSHVGQR
-287 VDGWLNAL
+287 VSGWLNAL
-295 TAEEYNKEFGGSY
+295 TAEEYNKSPGGSY

-321 LVGTGFGEGRPNMV
+321 LIGTGFGEGRPNMV

-431 IGLLLRI
+431 IALLLRI
-438 SDNARRPVEDF
+438 SDNARRPVEEF
-449 HTGVLRIPEDPE
+449 HTGVLTITEDPE
-461 PAKKTA
+461 PVPAGA
-467 PAAVGTGAAGRI
+467 PAAEVDSADAEGAVPAQGTAASARTVDEDAPTTNLPPAES
-479 GRLGEYDG
+479 REFDGEAPTTNLPPADDRALKRG
-487 IGWTR
+487 
-492 TYGTEFCLGEPYRR
+492 GTPNDTD
-506 GRPPRRTSAVLKAR
+506 PTDQ
-520 HRRPTSHPQ
+520 RPTGGE
-529 TTTTRP
+529 R
-535 TRTTLAD
+535 
-542 TTTEVNDEEAID
+542 
-554 AYRRRRI
+554 
-561 RHVRAPVR
+561 
-569 IDELGP
+569 
-575 VRHRG
+575 
-580 FAEQQSAEQSS
+580 
-591 DPRSARPRP
+591 
-600 RPDPRRRHP
+600 
-609 DRLFGAPSTTSTSSS
+609 
-624 ASTDRKASIPRRTRP
+624 
-639 SPGTTRWCPG
+639 
-649 PRAWNGPPAT
+649 
-659 ISPAIP
+659 
-665 TPCSTTRSAASSP
+665 
-678 ASSPAARP
+678 
-686 WS
+686 

>member
-1 MNQAQSQIARPR
+1 MNQAPSQTARPR
-13 PYRLAELGLLI
+13 TYRLAELGLLI

-51 YAGWLAALGLILH
+51 YAAWLAALGVILH
-64 VVIWIK
+64 IIVWIK

-96 DLGRDEYLGSG
+96 DLGRDEYLGSAM
-107 LTQLIWMTLGV
+107 TQLVWMSLGV
-118 GLAIAV
+118 GLAIVV
-124 IFIVRDHRWLRRYT
+124 IFVVRDHRWLRRYT
-138 YRVRLRSPPLP
+138 YVSGFAALVFLLLPLIP
-149 SSCRSFPVIGKTIN
+149 GIGKTIN

-170 VGSMSFQPGEIAKI
+170 VGPLSFQPGEIAKI

-193 LVSYKD
+193 LVTYKD

-219 GPIVIAWVASV
+219 GPIVVAWVASV
-230 GILVFEKDLGTSLL
+230 GVLVFERDLGTSLL

-262 IILGLGFFAAGA
+262 IILGLGFFSAGA
-274 VAATFLFTHVQQR
+274 VAATFLFSHVGQR
-287 VDGWLNAL
+287 VSGWLNAL
-295 TAEEYNKEFGGSY
+295 TAEEYNKSPGGSY

-321 LVGTGFGEGRPNMV
+321 LIGTGFGEGRPNMV

-431 IGLLLRI
+431 IALLLRI
-438 SDNARRPVEDF
+438 SDNARRPVEEF
-449 HTGVLRIPEDPE
+449 HTGVLTITEDPE
-461 PAKKTA
+461 PVPAGA
-467 PAAVGTGAAGRI
+467 PAAEVDSADAEGAVPAQGTAASARTVDEDTPTTN
-479 GRLGEYDG
+479 LPPADSHEFDGEAPTTNLPPADDRALKRG
-487 IGWTR
+487 
-492 TYGTEFCLGEPYRR
+492 GTPNDTD
-506 GRPPRRTSAVLKAR
+506 PTDQ
-520 HRRPTSHPQ
+520 RPTGGE
-529 TTTTRP
+529 R
-535 TRTTLAD
+535 
-542 TTTEVNDEEAID
+542 
-554 AYRRRRI
+554 
-561 RHVRAPVR
+561 
-569 IDELGP
+569 
-575 VRHRG
+575 
-580 FAEQQSAEQSS
+580 
-591 DPRSARPRP
+591 
-600 RPDPRRRHP
+600 
-609 DRLFGAPSTTSTSSS
+609 
-624 ASTDRKASIPRRTRP
+624 
-639 SPGTTRWCPG
+639 
-649 PRAWNGPPAT
+649 
-659 ISPAIP
+659 
-665 TPCSTTRSAASSP
+665 
-678 ASSPAARP
+678 
-686 WS
+686 

>member
-1 MNQAQSQIARPR
+1 MNQAPSQTARPR
-13 PYRLAELGLLI
+13 TYRLAELGLLI

-51 YAGWLAALGLILH
+51 YAAWLAALGVILH
-64 VVIWIK
+64 IVVWIK

-96 DLGRDEYLGSG
+96 DLGRDEYLGSAM
-107 LTQLIWMTLGV
+107 TQLVWMSLGV
-118 GLAIAV
+118 GLAIVV
-124 IFIVRDHRWLRRYT
+124 IFVVRDHRWLRRYT
-138 YRVRLRSPPLP
+138 YVSGFAALVFLLLPLIP
-149 SSCRSFPVIGKTIN
+149 GIGKTIN

-170 VGSMSFQPGEIAKI
+170 VGPLSFQPGEIAKI

-193 LVSYKD
+193 LVTYKD

-219 GPIVIAWVASV
+219 GPIIVAWVASV
-230 GILVFEKDLGTSLL
+230 GVLVFERDLGTSLL

-262 IILGLGFFAAGA
+262 IILGLGFFSAGA
-274 VAATFLFTHVQQR
+274 VAATFLFSHVGQR
-287 VDGWLNAL
+287 VSGWLNAL
-295 TAEEYNKEFGGSY
+295 TAEEYNKTPGGSY

-321 LVGTGFGEGRPNMV
+321 LIGTGFGEGRPNMV

-431 IGLLLRI
+431 IALLLRI
-438 SDNARRPVEDF
+438 SDNARRPVEEF
-449 HTGVLRIPEDPE
+449 HTGVLTITEDPQPV
-461 PAKKTA
+461 PAGA
-467 PAAVGTGAAGRI
+467 PAAKS
-479 GRLGEYDG
+479 D
-487 IGWTR
+487 
-492 TYGTEFCLGEPYRR
+492 
-506 GRPPRRTSAVLKAR
+506 SA
-520 HRRPTSHPQ
+520 
-529 TTTTRP
+529 
-535 TRTTLAD
+535 
-542 TTTEVNDEEAID
+542 D
-554 AYRRRRI
+554 AEGD
-561 RHVRAPVR
+561 VRAQGTASSARTVDEDAPTTNLPPAGSREFDGEAPTTNLPPADVR
-569 IDELGP
+569 A
-575 VRHRG
+575 RKRG
-580 FAEQQSAEQSS
+580 GTPNDTDSS
-591 DPRSARPRP
+591 DQ
-600 RPDPRRRHP
+600 
-609 DRLFGAPSTTSTSSS
+609 
-624 ASTDRKASIPRRTRP
+624 
-639 SPGTTRWCPG
+639 G
-649 PRAWNGPPAT
+649 PTGGER
-659 ISPAIP
+659 
-665 TPCSTTRSAASSP
+665 
-678 ASSPAARP
+678 
-686 WS
+686 

>member
-1 MNQAQSQIARPR
+1 MTQAPSQTARPR

-64 VVIWIK
+64 IVVWIK

-96 DLGRDEYLGSG
+96 DLGRKEYLGSG
-107 LTQLIWMTLGV
+107 MTQLIWMTLGV
-118 GLAIAV
+118 GLAVAV
-124 IFIVRDHRWLRRYT
+124 IFIVQDHRLLRRYT
-138 YRVRLRSPPLP
+138 YVSGFAALLLLLLPLVP
-149 SSCRSFPVIGKTIN
+149 GLGTTIN
-163 GARIWIG
+163 GARIWIHL
-170 VGSMSFQPGEIAKI
+170 GSMSFQPGEIAKI

-219 GPIVIAWVASV
+219 GPIIVAWVASV

-274 VAATFLFTHVQQR
+274 VAATFLFAHVGQR
-287 VDGWLNAL
+287 VSGWLNAL
-295 TAEEYNKEFGGSY
+295 SPEEYNKQFGGSY

-321 LVGTGFGEGRPNMV
+321 LIGTGLGEGRPNMV

-350 IGLAGLFV
+350 LGMAGLFV

-431 IGLLLRI
+431 IALLLRI
-438 SDNARRPVEDF
+438 SDNARRPVEEF
-449 HTGVLRIPEDPE
+449 HTGVLRLTEDAEPER
-461 PAKKTA
+461 KSA
-467 PAAVGTGAAGRI
+467 PAEHSAPAEVGTATTGGSSDAS
-479 GRLGEYDG
+479 D
-487 IGWTR
+487 R
-492 TYGTEFCLGEPYRR
+492 TASAREIDEDAPTTNL
-506 GRPPRRTSAVLKAR
+506 RRTGDEAPTTNLAPADGSDSADPNPAGPN
-520 HRRPTSHPQ
+520 HTDPNHNDRR
-529 TTTTRP
+529 
-535 TRTTLAD
+535 
-542 TTTEVNDEEAID
+542 N
-554 AYRRRRI
+554 
-561 RHVRAPVR
+561 
-569 IDELGP
+569 
-575 VRHRG
+575 
-580 FAEQQSAEQSS
+580 
-591 DPRSARPRP
+591 
-600 RPDPRRRHP
+600 
-609 DRLFGAPSTTSTSSS
+609 
-624 ASTDRKASIPRRTRP
+624 
-639 SPGTTRWCPG
+639 
-649 PRAWNGPPAT
+649 NGGE
-659 ISPAIP
+659 
-665 TPCSTTRSAASSP
+665 R
-678 ASSPAARP
+678 
-686 WS
+686 